1 MSMLNGRGGAGQSH
15 LDVGRQAIVN
25 TVLSHYLLCGLFDIH
40 LTNNLLCGVAAGP
53 CRWLTLAA
61 VAPDP
66 SSPSRQEYMGGF
78 VLSVV
83 ADVAEFVAAPVGD
96 GWRLAAQG
104 AEDAGGR

>member
-1 MSMLNGRGGAGQSH
+1 MRL
-15 LDVGRQAIVN
+15 V
-25 TVLSHYLLCGLFDIH
+25 
-40 LTNNLLCGVAAGP
+40 P

-83 ADVAEFVAAPVGD
+83 ADVAEFVAAPVGN
-96 GWRLAAQG
+96 GWSLAVWGFAG
-104 AEDAGGR
+104 AGVRWRRAPPCPFTSMRTA